1 VTSPLLPCPPKR
13 PKRNQGFSLVELLIV
28 VAVISIVIGFAV
40 PNMRQIMLNNSAK
53 AAINSLLGGLQMARN
68 EAVARG
74 KAITFCPSN
83 QQGSNCGTTNAETAY
98 QYGALLMMVGD
109 SEVIHRTEPAPKNVQ
124 VNHEG
129 DSKINFQSSGIVK
142 NTGAIRVAGQGSIK
156 KTICIGAFGQTHTKE
171 GIGAGV
177 TCP

>member
-1 VTSPLLPCPPKR
+1 MI
-13 PKRNQGFSLVELLIV
+13 ELLIV
-28 VAVISIVIGFAV
+28 VAVIAIVIGFAV
-40 PNMRQIMLNNSAK
+40 PNMRQMMLNNSTK

-83 QQGSNCGTTNAETAY
+83 QQGSNCGTSSGEKDY
-98 QYGALLMMVGD
+98 QYGALVMMVGN
-109 SEVIHRTEPAPKNVQ
+109 SEVIHRTEPTPKNVQ
-124 VNHEG
+124 VNNEG
-129 DSKINFQSSGIVK
+129 DSKINFQSSGTVK
-142 NTGAIRVAGQGSIK
+142 NTGTIRVAGQGSIK